1 MADVRTETAPW
12 IEKLARFGYGAKGV
26 VYLLVGGLA
35 AVAAFT
41 GGGQTTDSSGALAAV
56 ADDPG
61 GRALLA
67 VIAVGLFGYVLWRI
81 LGVVRNPEHE
91 SGGKRVFFAVT
102 GLAYGTLAVEAARL
116 ALYGVGGASGQ
127 NGNGAAHWSG
137 EVMAQPLGQLLLAAA
152 GVAIGAYGIHQ
163 IVSGWRVDLDDQL
176 ALGAMSANAR
186 RWTVRISR
194 FGLAAR
200 GLVFTIIGGFLVV
213 AAIQSDP
220 SEATGIGGVL
230 TMMRGTP
237 WLLGVLAL
245 GLVAYGVYN
254 LVRARYRVIRPA

>member
-1 MADVRTETAPW
+1 MTDVRTETAPW
-12 IEKLARFGYGAKGV
+12 IEKLARFGYGAKGL

-35 AVAAFT
+35 AMAAFT
-41 GGGQTTDSSGALAAV
+41 GGGRTTGSTGALAAV
-56 ADDPG
+56 ANDPG

-67 VIAVGLFGYVLWRI
+67 LIAFGLFGYVIWRA
-81 LGVVRNPEHE
+81 VCAVRNPEHE
-91 SGGKRVFFAVT
+91 SGAKRLFYAVT
-102 GLAYGTLAVEAARL
+102 GLAYGALAVEAARL
-116 ALYGVGGASGQ
+116 ALHGVGGGSGQ
-127 NGNGAAHWSG
+127 GDNGPAHWSA
-137 EVMAQPLGQLLLAAA
+137 EAMAQPLGQLLVAAA
-152 GVAIGAYGIHQ
+152 GVAIGLYGLHQ
-163 IVSGWRVDLDDQL
+163 IVSGWRVELDDQL

-230 TMMRGTP
+230 SMLRTTP
-237 WLLGVLAL
+237 WLLGVVAL
-245 GLVAYGVYN
+245 GLMAYGLYN